1 MRKLTGVIGASLYAG
16 LGMAFLAFSSIS
28 TMAAD
33 TRAGQHGIKEV
44 VPREYAE
51 RYAKWK
57 AELLATEYGR
67 EQWNKYADRKDFLLT
82 IVVSRDRKFGA
93 GTDDF
98 EWDDDG
104 RLVAATITLGK
115 DLERGFP
122 GPVYYPVMNS
132 LAMYGGAFAVD
143 GNILAGAKIAHEIG
157 HVDQTAGTDAH
168 VFQKQS
174 KLINSYYRIFLK
186 NGYNTEDPRLV
197 DLVKELG
204 ASPMEIWESREYW
217 SEVDALR
224 YLAERIGGE
233 PGRCSVFDRAR
244 RNIAEYAGQYRDRFK
259 DLIVEAGC

>member
-1 MRKLTGVIGASLYAG
+1 MRKLTGERVVRLFFSLAVT
-16 LGMAFLAFSSIS
+16 FLAISSVS
-28 TMAAD
+28 ALAAD
-33 TRAGQHGIKEV
+33 ARVGQHGIKED
-44 VPREYAE
+44 VPREFAD

-98 EWDDDG
+98 EWDDAG

-132 LAMYGGAFAVD
+132 LASYGAFPAE

-157 HVDQTAGTDAH
+157 HVDQTADTDAH
-168 VFQKQS
+168 LFQKQS

-204 ASPMEIWESREYW
+204 ASPMQIWESREYW

-224 YLAERIGGE
+224 YLAERIGGD
-233 PGRCSVFDRAR
+233 PARCTVFDRAR
-244 RNIAEYAGQYRDRFK
+244 RNIAEYAGQYGDRFK
-259 DLIVEAGC
+259 NLIIEAGC